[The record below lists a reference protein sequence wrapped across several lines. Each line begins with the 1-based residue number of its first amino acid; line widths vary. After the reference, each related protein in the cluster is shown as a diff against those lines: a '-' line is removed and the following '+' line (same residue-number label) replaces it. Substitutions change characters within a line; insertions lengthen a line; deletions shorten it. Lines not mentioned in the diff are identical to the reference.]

1 MYNITDIKE
10 VIKMFAT
17 NFTNVRN
24 NFKEYCDRAV
34 NDSEPIVVTR
44 KGDKNVVILSLEE
57 FNNLQENMY
66 IFGNR
71 EYTERLLESKKQI
84 EEGKA
89 KIRELIQIE
98 DE

>member
-1 MYNITDIKE
+1 
-10 VIKMFAT
+10 MFAT
-17 NFTNVRN
+17 NFTNARN
-24 NFKEYCDRAV
+24 HFKEYCDIAIDNSQPV
-34 NDSEPIVVTR
+34 IVTR
-44 KGDKNVVILSLEE
+44 KGDRNVVIISLEE
-57 FNNLQENMY
+57 YNNLQENMH
-66 IFGNR
+66 IFENR

>member
-1 MYNITDIKE
+1 MYRITDIQE

-44 KGDKNVVILSLEE
+44 KGDKNIVILSLEE

-71 EYTERLLESKKQI
+71 EYTERLLKSKKQI

>member
-1 MYNITDIKE
+1 
-10 VIKMFAT
+10 MFAT

>member
-1 MYNITDIKE
+1 
-10 VIKMFAT
+10 MFAT

-44 KGDKNVVILSLEE
+44 KGDKNIVILSLEE

-66 IFGNR
+66 IFWNR
-71 EYTERLLESKKQI
+71 EYTERLLKSKKQI

>member
-1 MYNITDIKE
+1 
-10 VIKMFAT
+10 MFAT

-71 EYTERLLESKKQI
+71 EYTERLLKSKKQI

>member
-1 MYNITDIKE
+1 
-10 VIKMFAT
+10 MFAT

-44 KGDKNVVILSLEE
+44 KGDKNIVILSLEE

-71 EYTERLLESKKQI
+71 EYTERLLKSKKQI